1 VLHIPIPAWASIG
14 CLSIFLIFFVPFR
27 VLNRPGPFWFDP
39 QDAFRRDPHNT
50 KFPKSAETATF
61 GIFLTNYIDVMKLLI
76 TVAAA
81 SIAFGGNPHVAWQ
94 IVVAKSVLAWSILYG
109 ILFSS
114 LLLYRYDEYAQDV
127 RSYTA
132 NWYASIFALG
142 FGSLICFIV
151 GFMFWSW
158 ALAN

>member
-1 VLHIPIPAWASIG
+1 VFHLPIPALASIG
-14 CLSIFLIFFVPFR
+14 CVGIFLLFFVPFR
-27 VLNRPGPFWFDP
+27 LLNSNGPFFFDP
-39 QDAFRRDPHNT
+39 QDAFKDNPLNK
-50 KFPKSAETATF
+50 KFPKSAENATF
-61 GIFLTNYIDVMKLLI
+61 GVFLTNYIDVMKLLT

-94 IVVAKSVLAWSILYG
+94 IVLAKSVLAWSILYG

-114 LLLYRYDEYAQDV
+114 LLLYRYDEYSQNV
-127 RSYTA
+127 KSYTA